1 MTVPPILPACP
12 PARQT
17 SGMDVTV
24 VHTADLGPDG
34 RAELRALLDLAYG
47 GDFTDSD
54 WEHALGGMHALARDD
69 GALLGH
75 AALVARR
82 LLHGGRALRTGYVEA
97 VAVHPA
103 HRRQGIA
110 GAVMDPVERL
120 ACGGHEVGA
129 LGSSEM
135 ALSFYAGRGWA
146 LWRGPLH
153 ALTPSGIV
161 ATPDE
166 RCGIHVL
173 AAGVPLD
180 LDGDL
185 TCDWRDGD
193 VW

>member
-1 MTVPPILPACP
+1 
-12 PARQT
+12 
-17 SGMDVTV
+17 MDVTV

-47 GDFTDSD
+47 GDFDDSD

-69 GALLGH
+69 GVLAGH

-82 LLHGGRALRTGYVEA
+82 LLHGGRALRAGYVEA

-103 HRRQGIA
+103 HRRRGIA
-110 GAVMDPVERL
+110 GAVMEPVERL
-120 ACGGHEVGA
+120 TRGGHEMGA

-135 ALSFYAGRGWA
+135 ALPFYAGRGWQR
-146 LWRGPLH
+146 WRGPLH

-161 ATPDE
+161 ETPDE
-166 RCGIHVL
+166 RGGIHVL
-173 AAGVPLD
+173 PVGVPLD

-185 TCDWRDGD
+185 TCDWRDAD

>member
-1 MTVPPILPACP
+1 
-12 PARQT
+12 
-17 SGMDVTV
+17 MDVTV

-34 RAELRALLDLAYG
+34 RGELRDLLDLSYA
-47 GDFTDSD
+47 GDFEPAD

-69 GALLGH
+69 DGTLVGH
-75 AALVARR
+75 AALVARH
-82 LLHGGRALRTGYVEA
+82 LLHGGRALRAGYVEA
-97 VAVHPA
+97 VAVHPE
-103 HRRQGIA
+103 HRRRGIA

-120 ACGGHEVGA
+120 ARGGYDVGA

-135 ALSFYAGRGWA
+135 ALSFYAARGWR
-146 LWRGPLH
+146 LWRGPLF

-161 ATPDE
+161 ETPDE
-166 RCGIHVL
+166 RGGIHVL
-173 AAGVPLD
+173 PLDVPLD